1 MKYYL
6 TLLLCL
12 LCYFLMAQKQ
22 ITFSLAKVPVSA
34 GQRVGIRGNTAPL
47 SWEKSLILQSN
58 NDLFSIALS
67 FTNAQKLIEYKYV
80 LEDASGK
87 IIWEL
92 DGQMNRLILPE
103 EATAKDQWNVSNDL
117 KIRNLP
123 KITSTALLK
132 DFEILQEAI
141 LTIHPGLYRY
151 NTEESIAQHLAELR
165 NTLQEDLTYT
175 EAYLAFSKLAGA
187 IRCGHTYANF
197 FNQNTLIQHLILN
210 QKDKLPFAFNI
221 INKRVF
227 ITKNATDIELL
238 NPGTEITAINDIPV
252 AQILDSLLTVVKADG
267 GNDAKRLDDLQL
279 NGYNYFE
286 SFDVYFPLFFPPVEG
301 IYKIKGVSTADNQLF
316 TKNVNAIDRKTRT
329 ERLAARY
336 DMPTSLEDLW
346 KFEIIN
352 NDIGYLKL
360 GTFVTWNFTMDW
372 RKFLKESFTT
382 LKKQKIPHLVIDI
395 RGNEGG
401 LDEVIEA
408 LGNYVLQQDCQ
419 VENFQD
425 KVRYKTVPATLKSH
439 ITTWDTSVYDLS
451 KKIIPAEAG
460 YYTFKDDPPL
470 TRFRA
475 SSNAYKGKIYLLVN
489 AANSSATFY
498 LSRLAKSCGL
508 ATLVGQ
514 ETGGSLQGINGGT
527 ILFLRLPNS
536 QIEIDIPIFGGF
548 ARTPQP
554 AHGIRPDL
562 EVLPNIEDLRNGK
575 DTELEFIKNWIY
587 SQK

>member
-1 MKYYL
+1 M
-6 TLLLCL
+6 TLLLGL
-12 LCYFLMAQKQ
+12 LGYFLMAQKQ
-22 ITFSLAKVPVSA
+22 VAFSLENVSVSN
-34 GQRVGIRGNTAPL
+34 GQRIGIRGNTAPL
-47 SWEKSLILQSN
+47 SWEKSLLLQSK
-58 NDLFSIALS
+58 NDLFFITLS
-67 FTNAQKLIEYKYV
+67 FTDTQKLIEYKYV
-80 LEDASGK
+80 LENATGK
-87 IIWEL
+87 VTWEL

-103 EATAKDQWNVSNDL
+103 ETSTKDQWDVSNNL
-117 KIRNLP
+117 KIKSLP
-123 KITSTALLK
+123 KIPSTALLQ

-151 NTEESIAQHLAELR
+151 NTKESIAQHLAQLR
-165 NTLQEDLTYT
+165 NYLQQDLTYT

-210 QKDKLPFAFNI
+210 QEDKLPFTFNI
-221 INKRVF
+221 INKRFF
-227 ITKNATDIELL
+227 ITKNATNIELF

-252 AQILDSLLTVVKADG
+252 TQILDSLLTVVKADG
-267 GNDAKRLDDLQL
+267 ENDGKRLHDLQL

-286 SFDVYFPLFFPPVEG
+286 SFDVYFPLFFPPIEG
-301 IYKIKGVSTADNQLF
+301 SYKIEGVSTADNQF
-316 TKNVNAIDRKTRT
+316 FIQQVNAIDRKART
-329 ERLAARY
+329 ERLTTLY
-336 DMPTSLEDLW
+336 DMSTSLEDLW
-346 KFEIIN
+346 KFEVIN

-408 LGNYVLQQDCQ
+408 LGNYILQQDCQ

-425 KVRYKTVPATLKSH
+425 KVRFKTIPALVKPH
-439 ITTWDTSVYDLS
+439 VTTWDTSVYDMS
-451 KKIIPAEAG
+451 KKIMYSEAG
-460 YYTFKDDPPL
+460 YYTFKDDQPFS
-470 TRFRA
+470 RFRA
-475 SSNAYKGKIYLLVN
+475 SPNAYKGKIYLLVN

-498 LSRLAKSCGL
+498 LTRLCQACGL
-508 ATLVGQ
+508 ATIFGQ

-527 ILFLRLPNS
+527 LLFLRLPNS
-536 QIEIDIPIFGGF
+536 QIEMDIPVIGGF
-548 ARTPQP
+548 ARTEQP
-554 AHGIRPDL
+554 AHGIRPDI
-562 EVLPNIEDLRNGK
+562 EITPNVLDVINGK
-575 DTELEFIKNWIY
+575 DIELEFIKKWIY

>member
-1 MKYYL
+1 M
-6 TLLLCL
+6 TLLLGL
-12 LCYFLMAQKQ
+12 LSYFLIAQKQ
-22 ITFSLAKVPVSA
+22 VAFSLENVPVSN
-34 GQRVGIRGNTAPL
+34 GQRIGIRGNTAPL
-47 SWEKSLILQSN
+47 SWEKSLLLQSK
-58 NDLFSIALS
+58 NDLFFITLS
-67 FTNAQKLIEYKYV
+67 FTNTQKLIEYKYV
-80 LEDASGK
+80 LEDATGK
-87 IIWEL
+87 VTWEL

-103 EATAKDQWNVSNDL
+103 ETSTKDQWDVSNNL
-117 KIRNLP
+117 KIKSLP
-123 KITSTALLK
+123 KISSTALLQ

-151 NTEESIAQHLAELR
+151 NTQESIAQHFAQLR
-165 NTLQEDLTYT
+165 DYLQQDLTYT

-210 QKDKLPFAFNI
+210 QPDKLPFAFNI

-238 NPGTEITAINDIPV
+238 NPGTEITAINNIPV
-252 AQILDSLLTVVKADG
+252 AQILDSLLTVIKADG
-267 GNDAKRLDDLQL
+267 GNDAKRLHDLQL

-286 SFDVYFPLFFPPVEG
+286 SFDVYFPLFFPPVDG
-301 IYKIKGVSTADNQLF
+301 LYKIEGVSTTDNQTF
-316 TKNVNAIDRKTRT
+316 TKNVEAIDRNART
-329 ERLAARY
+329 ARLTAHY
-336 DMPTSLEDLW
+336 HMPTALEDLW
-346 KFEIIN
+346 KFEVLN

-360 GTFVTWNFTMDW
+360 GTFVTWNFAMDW
-372 RKFLKESFTT
+372 RKFLKQSFTT

-395 RGNEGG
+395 RDNEGG

-425 KVRYKTVPATLKSH
+425 KVRYKTISATVRPYV
-439 ITTWDTSVYDLS
+439 TTWDTSVYDLS

-460 YYTFKDDPPL
+460 YYAFKDDPPL
-470 TRFRA
+470 ARFRA
-475 SSNAYKGKIYLLVN
+475 SPNAYKGKIYLLIN

-508 ATLVGQ
+508 ATLIGQ

-536 QIEIDIPIFGGF
+536 QIEIDIPVFGGF

-554 AHGIRPDL
+554 ANGIQPDM
-562 EVLPNIEDLRNGK
+562 EILPNIEDLRKGK